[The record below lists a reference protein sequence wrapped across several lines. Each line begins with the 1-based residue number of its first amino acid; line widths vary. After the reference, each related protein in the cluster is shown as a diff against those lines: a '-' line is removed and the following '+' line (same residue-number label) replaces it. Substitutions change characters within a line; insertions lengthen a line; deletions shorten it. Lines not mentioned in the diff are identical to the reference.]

1 MLTSRVGQINKH
13 KQQAGFTLVEV
24 LVVLLIFG
32 IMSGVVALNLPS
44 RKNPLYE
51 LGTQIASN
59 LERAAQSSLVNRQT
73 LGVKFSNTGYEVVK
87 YTDGQWQEVQAF
99 EFEEGFLPTITL
111 KKNGTLINLDN
122 PKVQALPIIVFD
134 TTGLATPFNLTLES
148 ERTRVH
154 LSGNYMGEI
163 FIKHGE
169 LGHE

>member
-59 LERAAQSSLVNRQT
+59 WYCFT
-73 LGVKFSNTGYEVVK
+73 L
-87 YTDGQWQEVQAF
+87 
-99 EFEEGFLPTITL
+99 
-111 KKNGTLINLDN
+111 
-122 PKVQALPIIVFD
+122 
-134 TTGLATPFNLTLES
+134 
-148 ERTRVH
+148 
-154 LSGNYMGEI
+154 
-163 FIKHGE
+163 
-169 LGHE
+169 